1 MNSQRGNPSLLLCE
15 SLPYR
20 GGGLCVSQGSQGSP
34 VLSQS
39 EVALERRQARVGIYM
54 YLFIFI
60 LIISSPVFSVFVLL
74 PPSLVMSD

>member
-34 VLSQS
+34 ALSQS
-39 EVALERRQARVGIYM
+39 EVALERRQARVGI
-54 YLFIFI
+54 
-60 LIISSPVFSVFVLL
+60 
-74 PPSLVMSD
+74 